1 VTQTVNSHGRVDEDN
16 NVYVFDNGSERKV
29 GQYPGV
35 SMEEALAYFERK
47 FAELEANV
55 RILEQRVKSKADAAS
70 ISKAAQKLSADL
82 VEPGAVGNIQELR
95 DRVANISP
103 SIEQMKR
110 DKSEVSEKAA
120 VQALATRR
128 DIAAK
133 AQELADKDPKK
144 TQWKAA
150 SAQMNELFEKWQQSQ
165 KDAPRISRKDSE
177 PIWKLFSQAR
187 TKFEANKRAFFSA
200 LSAESKNVRAKK
212 TALVTQAE
220 ALVAKGSDSA
230 SEYRKLL
237 DQWKLSGRS
246 QGAQDDQLWEKFKAA
261 GDSIYAARKEV
272 IAKESVEFKANYEAK
287 LLIIAEAEKL
297 DPLANLAEA
306 KKQLLLIQNRYE
318 KAGKVPKDKIR
329 ETDDR
334 MRAVEKKIKDAEQE
348 NWRKSDPAAIER
360 TNGVL
365 SQLEQS
371 ITKLELELK
380 TAEAAN
386 DSSKIQ
392 IAKEAL
398 EARRSWLTVVKQNT
412 N

>member
-212 TALVTQAE
+212 TALVAQAE

-380 TAEAAN
+380 TAETAN

>member
-1 VTQTVNSHGRVDEDN
+1 VTQTVSSHGRVDEEN
-16 NVYVFDNGSERKV
+16 NVYVFDNGLERKV

-47 FAELEANV
+47 FSELEANV

-82 VEPGAVGNIQELR
+82 AEPGAVGNIQELR

-103 SIEQMKR
+103 SIEQMKKE
-110 DKSEVSEKAA
+110 KSEASQKAA
-120 VQALATRR
+120 TQALATRR

-212 TALVTQAE
+212 TVLVAQAE
-220 ALVAKGSDSA
+220 ALVAKGADSA

-246 QGAQDDQLWEKFKAA
+246 QGAQDDQLWDRFKTA
-261 GDSIYAARKEV
+261 GDSIYAVRKEV

-297 DPLANLAEA
+297 DPLTNLAEA

-371 ITKLELELK
+371 IAKLELDLK
-380 TAEAAN
+380 AAEAAN

>member
-1 VTQTVNSHGRVDEDN
+1 
-16 NVYVFDNGSERKV
+16 
-29 GQYPGV
+29 
-35 SMEEALAYFERK
+35 MEEALAYFERK
-47 FAELEANV
+47 FSELEANV

-82 VEPGAVGNIQELR
+82 AEPGAVGNIQELR

-103 SIEQMKR
+103 SIEQMKKE
-110 DKSEVSEKAA
+110 KSEASEKAA
-120 VQALATRR
+120 TQALATRR

-212 TALVTQAE
+212 TVLVAQAE
-220 ALVAKGSDSA
+220 ALVAKGADSA

-246 QGAQDDQLWEKFKAA
+246 QGAQDDQLWDRFKTA
-261 GDSIYAARKEV
+261 GDSIYAVRKEV

-297 DPLANLAEA
+297 DPLTNLAEA

-371 ITKLELELK
+371 IAKLELDLK
-380 TAEAAN
+380 AAEAAN

-398 EARRSWLTVVKQNT
+398 DARRSWLTVVKQNT

>member
-1 VTQTVNSHGRVDEDN
+1 MTQTVNSHGRVDEDN

-103 SIEQMKR
+103 SIEQMKK
-110 DKSEVSEKAA
+110 DKSEASEKAA

-392 IAKEAL
+392 KAKEAL

>member
-1 VTQTVNSHGRVDEDN
+1 MKKDKR
-16 NVYVFDNGSERKV
+16 
-29 GQYPGV
+29 
-35 SMEEALAYFERK
+35 EA
-47 FAELEANV
+47 
-55 RILEQRVKSKADAAS
+55 
-70 ISKAAQKLSADL
+70 
-82 VEPGAVGNIQELR
+82 
-95 DRVANISP
+95 
-103 SIEQMKR
+103 
-110 DKSEVSEKAA
+110 SEKAA

-237 DQWKLSGRS
+237 DQWKLAGRS
-246 QGAQDDQLWEKFKAA
+246 QGSQDDQLWEKFKAA

>member
-1 VTQTVNSHGRVDEDN
+1 
-16 NVYVFDNGSERKV
+16 
-29 GQYPGV
+29 
-35 SMEEALAYFERK
+35 MEEALAYFERK
-47 FAELEANV
+47 FSELEANV

-82 VEPGAVGNIQELR
+82 AEPGAVGNIQELR

-103 SIEQMKR
+103 SIEQMKKE
-110 DKSEVSEKAA
+110 KSEASQKAA
-120 VQALATRR
+120 TQALATRR

-212 TALVTQAE
+212 TVLVAQAE
-220 ALVAKGSDSA
+220 ALVAKGADSA

-246 QGAQDDQLWEKFKAA
+246 QGAQDDQLWDRFKTA
-261 GDSIYAARKEV
+261 GDSIYAVRKEV

-297 DPLANLAEA
+297 DPLTNLAEA

-371 ITKLELELK
+371 IAKLELDLK
-380 TAEAAN
+380 AAEAAN

>member
-1 VTQTVNSHGRVDEDN
+1 VTQTVSSHGRVDEEN

-47 FAELEANV
+47 FSELEANV

-82 VEPGAVGNIQELR
+82 AEPGAVGNIQELR

-103 SIEQMKR
+103 SIEQMKKE
-110 DKSEVSEKAA
+110 KSEASEKAA
-120 VQALATRR
+120 TQALATRR

-212 TALVTQAE
+212 TALVAQAE
-220 ALVAKGSDSA
+220 ALVAKGADSA

-246 QGAQDDQLWEKFKAA
+246 QGAQDDQLWDRFKTA
-261 GDSIYAARKEV
+261 GDSIYAVRKEV
-272 IAKESVEFKANYEAK
+272 IARESVEFKANYEAK

-297 DPLANLAEA
+297 DPLTNLAEA

-371 ITKLELELK
+371 IAKLELDLK
-380 TAEAAN
+380 AAEAAN

>member
-1 VTQTVNSHGRVDEDN
+1 VTQTVSSHGRVDEEN

-47 FAELEANV
+47 FSELEANV

-82 VEPGAVGNIQELR
+82 AEPGAVGNIQELR

-103 SIEQMKR
+103 SIEQMK
-110 DKSEVSEKAA
+110 KEKTEASEKATT
-120 VQALATRR
+120 QALATRR

-212 TALVTQAE
+212 TALVSQAE
-220 ALVAKGSDSA
+220 ALVAKGADSA

-246 QGAQDDQLWEKFKAA
+246 QGSQDDQLWDRFKTA
-261 GDSIYAARKEV
+261 GDSIYAVRKEV

-297 DPLANLAEA
+297 DPLTNLAEA

-371 ITKLELELK
+371 IAKLELDLK
-380 TAEAAN
+380 AAEAAN

>member
-1 VTQTVNSHGRVDEDN
+1 VTQTVNSHGRVDEEN

-35 SMEEALAYFERK
+35 SMQEALAYFERK
-47 FAELEANV
+47 FSELEANV

-70 ISKAAQKLSADL
+70 ISKAAQKLAADL
-82 VEPGAVGNIQELR
+82 AEPAAVGNIQELR
-95 DRVANISP
+95 DRVAIITP
-103 SIEQMKR
+103 SIEQMKK
-110 DKSEVSEKAA
+110 DKSEASEKAA
-120 VQALATRR
+120 LQVLATRR

-133 AQELADKDPKK
+133 AQELAEKDPKK

-177 PIWKLFSQAR
+177 PIWKTFSQAR

-220 ALVAKGSDSA
+220 ALVAKGADSA

-246 QGAQDDQLWEKFKAA
+246 QGAQDDQLWERFKAA
-261 GDSIYAARKEV
+261 GDSIYAVRKEV

-297 DPLANLAEA
+297 DPIANLAEA

-371 ITKLELELK
+371 IAKLELELK
-380 TAEAAN
+380 DAEAAN

-392 IAKEAL
+392 KAKEAI
-398 EARRSWLTVVKQNT
+398 EARKSWLTVVKQNA

>member
-1 VTQTVNSHGRVDEDN
+1 VTQTVSGNGRVDEDN

-35 SMEEALAYFERK
+35 SMAEALAYFERK
-47 FAELEANV
+47 FSELEANV

-70 ISKAAQKLSADL
+70 ISKAAKKIAQDL
-82 VEPGAVGNIQELR
+82 TEPAAVGNIQELR
-95 DRVANISP
+95 DRVAKVSP
-103 SIEQMKR
+103 SIEKL
-110 DKSEVSEKAA
+110 KLEKIEASEKAVA
-120 VQALATRR
+120 DTLALRR

-133 AQELADKDPKK
+133 AQALAEKDPQK

-150 SAQMNELFEKWQQSQ
+150 SAQMAELFEKWQQSQ
-165 KDAPRISRKDSE
+165 KAAPKISRKDSE
-177 PIWKLFSQAR
+177 PIWKTFSQAR
-187 TKFEANKRAFFSA
+187 TKFESNKRAFFSA

-212 TALVTQAE
+212 TALVAQAE
-220 ALVAKGSDSA
+220 ALVAKGADSA
-230 SEYRKLL
+230 TEYRKLL
-237 DQWKLSGRS
+237 DQWKLAGRS
-246 QGAQDDQLWEKFKAA
+246 QGSQDDQLWDRFKAA
-261 GDSIYAARKEV
+261 GDSIYAVRKEV
-272 IAKESVEFKANYEAK
+272 VAKESIEFKANYEAK

-297 DPLANLAEA
+297 DPVTHLTEA
-306 KKQLLLIQNRYE
+306 KKQLLLIQSRYE

-334 MRAVEKKIKDAEQE
+334 MRAVEKRVKDAEAE

-371 ITKLELELK
+371 ITKLEQELRA
-380 TAEAAN
+380 AEAAS

-392 IAKEAL
+392 KAREAL
-398 EARRSWLTVVKQNT
+398 EARKSWLEVVRQNHS
-412 N
+412 

>member
-1 VTQTVNSHGRVDEDN
+1 MTQTVSSHGRVDEEN

-47 FAELEANV
+47 FSELEANV

-82 VEPGAVGNIQELR
+82 AEPGAVGNIQELR

-103 SIEQMKR
+103 SIEQMKKE
-110 DKSEVSEKAA
+110 KSEASEKAA
-120 VQALATRR
+120 TQALATRR

-212 TALVTQAE
+212 TVLVAQAE
-220 ALVAKGSDSA
+220 ALVAKGADSA

-246 QGAQDDQLWEKFKAA
+246 QGAQDDQLWDRFKTA
-261 GDSIYAARKEV
+261 GDSIYAVRKEV

-297 DPLANLAEA
+297 DPLTNLAEA

-371 ITKLELELK
+371 IAKLELDLK
-380 TAEAAN
+380 AAEAAN

>member
-1 VTQTVNSHGRVDEDN
+1 MTQTVSSHGRVDEEN

-47 FAELEANV
+47 FSELEANV

-82 VEPGAVGNIQELR
+82 AEPGAVGNIQELR

-103 SIEQMKR
+103 SIEQMKKE
-110 DKSEVSEKAA
+110 KSEASQKAA
-120 VQALATRR
+120 TQALATRR

-212 TALVTQAE
+212 TALVAQAE
-220 ALVAKGSDSA
+220 ALVAKGADSA

-246 QGAQDDQLWEKFKAA
+246 QGAQDDQLWDRFKTA
-261 GDSIYAARKEV
+261 GDSIYAVRKEV

-297 DPLANLAEA
+297 DPLTNLAEA

-371 ITKLELELK
+371 IAKLELDLK
-380 TAEAAN
+380 AAEAAN

>member
-1 VTQTVNSHGRVDEDN
+1 MTQTVSSHGRVDEEN

-47 FAELEANV
+47 FSELEANV

-82 VEPGAVGNIQELR
+82 AEPGAVGNIQELR

-103 SIEQMKR
+103 SIEQMKKE
-110 DKSEVSEKAA
+110 KSEASEKAA
-120 VQALATRR
+120 TQALATRR

-212 TALVTQAE
+212 TALVAQAE
-220 ALVAKGSDSA
+220 ALVAKGADSA

-246 QGAQDDQLWEKFKAA
+246 QGAQDDQLWDRFKTA
-261 GDSIYAARKEV
+261 GDSIYAVRKEV
-272 IAKESVEFKANYEAK
+272 IAKESVEFKANYDAK

-297 DPLANLAEA
+297 DPLTNLAEA

-371 ITKLELELK
+371 IAKLELDLK
-380 TAEAAN
+380 AAEAAN

>member
-1 VTQTVNSHGRVDEDN
+1 MTQTVNSHGRVDEEN

-47 FAELEANV
+47 FSELEANV

-82 VEPGAVGNIQELR
+82 AEPGAVGNIQELR

-103 SIEQMKR
+103 SIEQMKKE
-110 DKSEVSEKAA
+110 KSEASEKATT
-120 VQALATRR
+120 QALATRR

-212 TALVTQAE
+212 TVLVAQAE
-220 ALVAKGSDSA
+220 ALVAKGADSA

-246 QGAQDDQLWEKFKAA
+246 QGAQDDQLWDRFKTA
-261 GDSIYAARKEV
+261 GDSIYAVRKEV

-297 DPLANLAEA
+297 DPLTNLAEA
-306 KKQLLLIQNRYE
+306 KKQLMLIQNRYE

-371 ITKLELELK
+371 IAKLELDLK
-380 TAEAAN
+380 AAEAAN